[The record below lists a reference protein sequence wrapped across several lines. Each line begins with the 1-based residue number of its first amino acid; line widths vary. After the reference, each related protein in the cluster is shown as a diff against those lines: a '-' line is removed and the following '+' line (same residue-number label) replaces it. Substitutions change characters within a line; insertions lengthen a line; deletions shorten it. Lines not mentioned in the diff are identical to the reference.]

1 MNIVISGA
9 SKGIGYELALQ
20 LASFKHN
27 ILAVARSDE
36 NLQKLKKE
44 SKYIEVLSID
54 LIDTNLRQEIAK
66 KVPQWKQIDVLINNA
81 GQLINKPFIE
91 SGMDDFENQFKSNV
105 LTAVNLIQASH
116 PYFVKGSH
124 IVNITSMGGVQG
136 SSKFPGLSSY
146 STSKGAL
153 SILTECLAAEYNE
166 LGVKVNALA
175 LGAVQTEML
184 KTAFPGYKAPLSA
197 KEMAAY
203 IADFACKGSKYY
215 NGQILPVALGNP

>member
-27 ILAVARSDE
+27 VLAVARNDE
-36 NLQKLKKE
+36 RLQKLKKE

-54 LIDTNLRQEIAK
+54 LIAANLRQEIAK

-91 SGMDDFENQFKSNV
+91 SSMDDFENQFKSNV

-124 IVNITSMGGVQG
+124 IVTITSMGGVQG